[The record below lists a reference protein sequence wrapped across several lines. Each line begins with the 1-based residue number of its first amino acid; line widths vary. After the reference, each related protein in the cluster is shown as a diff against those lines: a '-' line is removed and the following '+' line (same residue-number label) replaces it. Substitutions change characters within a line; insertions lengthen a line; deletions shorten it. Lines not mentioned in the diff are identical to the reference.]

1 MVNNRFGNN
10 NGISRRLLGDVF
22 TEMNKVFDNGFTE
35 GIIPK
40 DIIEYDESFKIS
52 VAVPGFTRD
61 QMTVKVEVGA
71 LVIKADKETIEDV
84 TGTVLYK
91 GLSSFNFA
99 RKIPNIE
106 EKFKVDITAI
116 NSTYEQG
123 ILTIALP
130 KKATAL
136 PQNVEIEVK

>member
-1 MVNNRFGNN
+1 MTA
-10 NGISRRLLGDVF
+10 RLLGDVF

-35 GIIPK
+35 GIIPM

-61 QMTVKVEVGA
+61 QMTVKVEDGA
-71 LVIKADKETIEDV
+71 LVIKADKEVNEDV